1 MKYLE
6 EFTGFLTHEKRYSIH
21 TVVSYRNDLQQF
33 MSFCS
38 CQEPPVPAEEADY
51 RLIRAW
57 MVKLMEEGIGPRS
70 VARKLS
76 AVKAFF
82 RYLVKRGLANRNPAD
97 RIRAPRQ
104 EKKLPRFVEEEE
116 INHLLDRY
124 EFGDDYRGMR
134 NRLIIET
141 LYLTGMRRAEL
152 IRMREDDVDFE
163 KVQVRV
169 TGKRNKQRIIPLT
182 RAYLD
187 QLTEY
192 VEMKRQ
198 HFGGVTFPALFL
210 TQHGK
215 PMYPRLVYRVVNHYL
230 SLVTTM
236 EKKSPHVLRHSF
248 ATHLLNRGAD
258 LNAIKEL
265 LGHANLSATQVYTHN
280 TFEKL
285 KQIYKQ
291 AHPRA

>member
-6 EFTGFLTHEKRYSIH
+6 EFIGFLTHEKRYSIH

-33 MSFCS
+33 MSFCAG
-38 CQEPPVPAEEADY
+38 QEPPVPAGEADY

-57 MVKLMEEGIGPRS
+57 MVKLMEEGISSRS

-82 RYLVKRGLANRNPAD
+82 RYLVKRGLVDRNPAD

-141 LYLTGMRRAEL
+141 LYLTGMRQAEL
-152 IRMREDDVDFE
+152 IRMREMDVDFG
-163 KVQVRV
+163 KGQVRV

-182 RAYLD
+182 RAYLE

-192 VEMKRQ
+192 LEMRRQ
-198 HFGGVTFPALFL
+198 HFARESFPALFL

-215 PMYPRLVYRVVNHYL
+215 PLYPRLVYRVVNHYL
-230 SLVTTM
+230 RLVTTM
-236 EKKSPHVLRHSF
+236 EKKSPHILRHSF